1 MQCCWRRSA
10 EQSLFRGRDGLAAM
24 RIIRRALQVGATF
37 VTSFSCYMGSAL
49 AQVPPAAA
57 PPQSQVGEQSEN
69 GENLDAQEQEIEFFG
84 PDGKPLPPEVQAQL
98 REQFKRI
105 PPEQLSDAGDIVVR
119 SKKNSKSIGF
129 DAVLERAFTPI
140 EIGAYGASTVEDLIA
155 ALGAQITGPRS
166 QNDSPPLLLLNGRR
180 LPNPRDI
187 AAIPAEA
194 IEKLEV
200 FPEDAA
206 TYFGLPADRK
216 VLNILTFDEFTGLFA
231 AGTGSFTTEGGGATA
246 QGAVDLFKI
255 KGDTRVGFG
264 GSYFGSQEL
273 TEEQRN
279 ILQPSDGEALAPF
292 RALLP
297 EIERYS
303 VNGNFARP
311 ISKEISASVT
321 GSFMGERSRGLIG
334 ASGASI
340 LENVRDFNEW
350 QLGANLAG
358 EFGGLRLLLDIM
370 YTKQSNFSGI
380 SVAGSG
386 SSFDLTDADNR
397 DFRVRLDAAGTI
409 VSLPAGSLR
418 GSIILDGGVSELD
431 SFTFQDN
438 QQIGARRTRDNT
450 GVSVNLYIPILSPIS
465 PPGRL
470 SASYGLALA
479 SFSDV
484 DDTHRLNARVD
495 WSPSQA
501 LRFALAFVD
510 EQRPPS
516 LEQLGQPTLRSPNVR
531 TLDFITGETVDLS
544 FVTGGNPDLLNES
557 ERNFQAQFSLKPFKR
572 LNFSLNGTFLSSRV
586 NDPLAPFP
594 LLTTA
599 TTNAFVERFRR
610 DANGQLSEIDA
621 RPINFSKSARDQIFW
636 GLSFSRSLGL
646 ISDDGQE
653 AEQAFKSVEDAAAA
667 NPDDF
672 VFAASPNSALARQA
686 QNLSSRA
693 FANVYHTWFTRDEIT
708 LAPNTSP
715 LNLLRG
721 DAVDLFGGR
730 RRHRIEFVAG
740 AYKNGL
746 GGRIDLRW
754 DSPTS
759 LSGSTVTGGES
770 VRFKSL
776 ATLNFN
782 GFVNL
787 QEVFDKE
794 NKSFLLKNSRLT
806 FDVNNVFNNR
816 PVVRTGDGL
825 TPIRF
830 QQAYL
835 DPLGR
840 TISLAFRK
848 GF

>member
-1 MQCCWRRSA
+1 MGERSH
-10 EQSLFRGRDGLAAM
+10 LPGWNGLAA
-24 RIIRRALQVGATF
+24 RQKIRGALQIAAAF
-37 VTSFSCYMGSAL
+37 ATSFSCCIGSAL
-49 AQVPPAAA
+49 AQAA
-57 PPQSQVGEQSEN
+57 PATAPPLSQVEEESESAQSQET
-69 GENLDAQEQEIEFFG
+69 QEQEVQFSG
-84 PDGKPLPPEVQAQL
+84 PDGKPLPPEVQAVL

-105 PPEQLSDAGDIVVR
+105 PPEQLSDDGDIVVR
-119 SKKNSKSIGF
+119 SKKTSKSIGF

-140 EIGAYGASTVEDLIA
+140 EIGAYGASTVEELIA

-166 QNDSPPLLLLNGRR
+166 QGDAPPLLLLNGRR

-216 VLNILTFDEFTGLFA
+216 VLNIITLDEFTGVFA
-231 AGTGSFTTEGGGATA
+231 SGTGALTTEGGGATA

-255 KGDTRVGFG
+255 NGDTRVGFG
-264 GSYFGSQEL
+264 GSYFVSREL
-273 TEEQRN
+273 TEAQRS
-279 ILQPSDGEALAPF
+279 IVQPSGSEALARF

-303 VNGNFARP
+303 VNGSFARP
-311 ISKEISASVT
+311 IGKEISASVT
-321 GSFMGERSRGLIG
+321 GRFRGERSRGQIG
-334 ASGASI
+334 ASGASV
-340 LENVRDFNEW
+340 LENIRDSNDWE
-350 QLGANLAG
+350 LGANLAG
-358 EFGGLRLLLDIM
+358 EFGDLRLLFDIT
-370 YTKQSNFSGI
+370 YAKRSNFSGI

-386 SSFDLTDADNR
+386 SSFDFTDADNR
-397 DFRVRLDAAGTI
+397 DFLVRLDAAGTL
-409 VSLPAGSLR
+409 VSLPAGPLK
-418 GSIILDGGVSELD
+418 GSVILEGGVSELD

-438 QQIGARRTRDNT
+438 LQIGARRIRDNT
-450 GVSVNLYIPILSPIS
+450 GVSANLSIPILSPVS
-465 PPGRL
+465 PAGRL
-470 SASYGLALA
+470 STSYGLSFA
-479 SFSDV
+479 SLSDV
-484 DDTHRLNARVD
+484 DDTRRLNARVD
-495 WSPSQA
+495 WAPSRA
-501 LRFALAFVD
+501 LRFSFAFVD

-516 LEQLGQPTLRSPNVR
+516 LEQLGQPTLRTPNVR
-531 TLDFITGETVDLS
+531 TLDFVTGETVDLT

-557 ERNFQAQFSLKPFKR
+557 ERNFQAQFALKPFKR
-572 LNFSLNGTFLSSRV
+572 LNFSLNATFLASRV

-599 TTNAFVERFRR
+599 TTNAFEGRFTR
-610 DANGQLSEIDA
+610 DANAQLTEIDV
-621 RPINFSKSARDQIFW
+621 RPINFSKSVRNQIFW
-636 GLSFSRSLGL
+636 GLSFSRSLGPL
-646 ISDDGQE
+646 SDDGEE
-653 AEQAFKSVEDAAAA
+653 AEQNFKSVEEAAAA

-672 VFAASPNSALARQA
+672 VFAVPANSALARQA
-686 QNLSSRA
+686 QNISSRI

-715 LNLLRG
+715 LNLRRG

-730 RRHRIEFVAG
+730 RQHRIEFVAG
-740 AYKNGL
+740 AYKSGL
-746 GGRIDLRW
+746 GGRVDLRW

-759 LSGSTVTGGES
+759 LTGSAITGGES
-770 VRFKSL
+770 LRFNSL
-776 ATLNFN
+776 ATLNVNVFA
-782 GFVNL
+782 NL

-794 NKSFLLKNSRLT
+794 NKSFLLKKSRLT
-806 FDVNNVFNNR
+806 LDVNNVFNQR
-816 PVVRTGDGL
+816 PVVRTDAGL

-840 TISLAFRK
+840 TLSLSFRK

>member
-1 MQCCWRRSA
+1 MGERSH
-10 EQSLFRGRDGLAAM
+10 LPGNGLAAKQTF
-24 RIIRRALQVGATF
+24 RGALQVGATF
-37 VTSFSCYMGSAL
+37 AASFYCCMGSAL
-49 AQVPPAAA
+49 AQGPPATT
-57 PPQSQVGEQSEN
+57 PPQSQVEEASES
-69 GENLDAQEQEIEFFG
+69 GENLEAQEQKVEFLG

-119 SKKNSKSIGF
+119 SKKTSKSIGF
-129 DAVLERAFTPI
+129 DAVLERAFTSV

-166 QNDSPPLLLLNGRR
+166 QGDAPLLLLLNGRR

-216 VLNILTFDEFTGLFA
+216 VLNIITFDDFTGLFV
-231 AGTGSFTTEGGGATA
+231 AGTGSLTTEGGGATA
-246 QGAVDLFKI
+246 QGEVDLFKI
-255 KGDTRVGFG
+255 NGDARVGFG
-264 GSYFGSQEL
+264 GSYFGSRDL

-279 ILQPSDGEALAPF
+279 IVQPSGSEALARF

-311 ISKEISASVT
+311 IGKEISASVT
-321 GSFMGERSRGLIG
+321 GRFTGERSRGLIG

-340 LENVRDFNEW
+340 LENVRDSNEW
-350 QLGANLAG
+350 ELGANLSG
-358 EFGGLRLLLDIM
+358 EFGDLRLLLDIT
-370 YTKQSNFSGI
+370 YAKRSNFSGI
-380 SVAGSG
+380 AVAGSG
-386 SSFDLTDADNR
+386 SSFDFTDAGNS
-397 DFRVRLDAAGTI
+397 DFLVRLDAAGTI
-409 VSLPAGSLR
+409 VSLPAGPLN
-418 GSIILDGGVSELD
+418 GSVILEGGVSALD
-431 SFTFQDN
+431 SFAFQDGL
-438 QQIGARRTRDNT
+438 QIGARRNRDNT
-450 GVSVNLYIPILSPIS
+450 GVSANLSIPILSPVS
-465 PPGRL
+465 PAGRL
-470 SASYGLALA
+470 SASYGLAFA
-479 SFSDV
+479 SLSDV
-484 DDTHRLNARVD
+484 DDTRRLNARVD
-495 WSPSQA
+495 WAPSRA
-501 LRFALAFVD
+501 LRVSFAFVD

-516 LEQLGQPTLRSPNVR
+516 LEQLGQPTLRAPNVR
-531 TLDFITGETVDLS
+531 TLDFVTGETVDLT

-557 ERNFQAQFSLKPFKR
+557 ERNFQAQFALKPFR
-572 LNFSLNGTFLSSRV
+572 LLNLSLNATFLSSRV

-599 TTNAFVERFRR
+599 TTNAFEGRFTR
-610 DANGQLSEIDA
+610 DANGQLTEIDV
-621 RPINFSKSARDQIFW
+621 RPINFSKSVRDQIFW
-636 GLSFSRSLGL
+636 GLSFSRSLGPL
-646 ISDDGQE
+646 SDDGQE
-653 AEQAFKSVEDAAAA
+653 AEQIFKGVEDAAAA

-672 VFAASPNSALARQA
+672 VFAVSPNSALAQQA
-686 QNLSSRA
+686 ENLSSRI

-715 LNLLRG
+715 LNLRRG

-730 RRHRIEFVAG
+730 RQHRIEFVAG

-759 LSGSTVTGGES
+759 LTGSAITGGES
-770 VRFKSL
+770 IQFNSL
-776 ATLNFN
+776 STLNFN
-782 GFVNL
+782 IFVNL
-787 QEVFDKE
+787 QEAFNKD
-794 NKSFLLKNSRLT
+794 NKSLLLKRSRLT
-806 FDVNNVFNNR
+806 LDVNNAFNQR
-816 PVVRTGDGL
+816 PVARTDDGL

-840 TISLAFRK
+840 MISLSFRK
-848 GF
+848 SF

>member
-1 MQCCWRRSA
+1 MRER
-10 EQSLFRGRDGLAAM
+10 SLFPGRNGLAAM
-24 RIIRRALQVGATF
+24 RIIRGALQVGAAF
-37 VTSFSCYMGSAL
+37 VTSFSCCIGSAVGQ
-49 AQVPPAAA
+49 APPAAA
-57 PPQSQVGEQSEN
+57 PPQSQVEEESGAGGN
-69 GENLDAQEQEIEFFG
+69 PDAQEQEIEFFG

-98 REQFKRI
+98 RERFKRI

-119 SKKNSKSIGF
+119 SKKTSKSIGF
-129 DAVLERAFTPI
+129 DAVVERAFTPI
-140 EIGAYGASTVEDLIA
+140 EIGAYGASTVEELIA

-166 QNDSPPLLLLNGRR
+166 RDDAPPLLLLNGRR

-200 FPEDAA
+200 FPEDVA

-216 VLNILTFDEFTGLFA
+216 VLNIITFDEFAGLFT
-231 AGTGSFTTEGGGATA
+231 AGTGSFTTEGGGGTA
-246 QGAVDLFKI
+246 QGGVDLFQI
-255 KGDTRVGFG
+255 NGDARVGFG
-264 GSYFGSQEL
+264 GSYFGSREL
-273 TEEQRN
+273 TEAQRD
-279 ILQPSDGEALAPF
+279 IVQPSDSEALAPF

-303 VNGNFARP
+303 VNGNSARP

-321 GSFMGERSRGLIG
+321 GRFMGERSRGLIG

-340 LENVRDFNEW
+340 LENVRDSNEW
-350 QLGANLAG
+350 ELGANLAG
-358 EFGGLRLLLDIM
+358 EFGNLRLLLDIN
-370 YTKQSNFSGI
+370 YKKRSEFSGI
-380 SVAGSG
+380 SVAGSS
-386 SSFDLTDADNR
+386 SSFDFTDADNR
-397 DFRVRLDAAGTI
+397 DFLVRLDAAGTI

-418 GSIILDGGVSELD
+418 GSVILEGGVSELD

-450 GVSVNLYIPILSPIS
+450 GVSANLFIPILSPVS
-465 PPGRL
+465 PAGRL
-470 SASYGLALA
+470 SASYGLAFA
-479 SFSDV
+479 SLSDV
-484 DDTHRLNARVD
+484 DDTRRLNARID
-495 WSPSQA
+495 WSPSRT

-531 TLDFITGETVDLS
+531 TLDFITGETVDLF

-557 ERNFQAQFSLKPFKR
+557 ERNFQAQFAIKPFR
-572 LNFSLNGTFLSSRV
+572 LLNIALNATFLLSRV
-586 NDPLAPFP
+586 NDPVAPFP

-599 TTNAFVERFRR
+599 TTSAFEERFTR
-610 DANGQLSEIDA
+610 DANGRLAEIDV

-636 GLSFSRSLGL
+636 GLSFSRSLGPL
-646 ISDDGQE
+646 SDDGQE
-653 AEQAFKSVEDAAAA
+653 AEQAFKGVEDAAAA

-672 VFAASPNSALARQA
+672 VFSVSPNSALAQQA
-686 QNLSSRA
+686 QNLSSRI

-715 LNLLRG
+715 LNLRRG

-730 RRHRIEFVAG
+730 RQHRIEFVAG
-740 AYKNGL
+740 AYKGGL
-746 GGRIDLRW
+746 GGRVDLRW
-754 DSPTS
+754 DSATS
-759 LSGSTVTGGES
+759 LTGSAVTGGEGI
-770 VRFKSL
+770 RFDSL

-782 GFVNL
+782 VFVNL

-794 NKSFLLKNSRLT
+794 NKSFLLKKSRLT
-806 FDVNNVFNNR
+806 LDVNNVFNQR
-816 PVVRTGDGL
+816 PVVRTDDGL